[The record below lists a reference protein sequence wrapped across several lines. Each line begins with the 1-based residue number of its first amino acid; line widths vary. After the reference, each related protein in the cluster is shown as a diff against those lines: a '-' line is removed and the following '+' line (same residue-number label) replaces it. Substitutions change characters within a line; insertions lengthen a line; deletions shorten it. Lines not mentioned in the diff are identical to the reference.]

1 MECSDNPLDSL
12 DISRNSQL
20 YSLDCNNCLLSK
32 LDVSKNTF
40 LLYLECSNNQLTNLD
55 LTKNSYLEQLECYSN
70 QLTSLDFSKSSD
82 LLELYCDS
90 NQLSNLDISNNTAL
104 ELLVCRHN
112 KLTSLDISQNED
124 LWDFFFSN
132 NLLTSLNLKNGNN
145 GFDFLD
151 GRDNPDLQCVDVDNP
166 LIAKEDWTSSFD
178 SGVRFSRD
186 CSVPVTYNMDNLSTS
201 HKSLIYPNPT
211 KGAVNIELR
220 EENGTWLHTTL
231 RNQLGQI
238 VLSQKFENTD
248 NISLDIEAPKGIY
261 FLTLETEI
269 GESKFIKVIKVIKE

>member
-1 MECSDNPLDSL
+1 M
-12 DISRNSQL
+12 
-20 YSLDCNNCLLSK
+20 
-32 LDVSKNTF
+32 
-40 LLYLECSNNQLTNLD
+40 YLECSNNQLTNLD
-55 LTKNSYLEQLECYSN
+55 LTKNSYLEQLECAGNQLVNLDLSKNTRLEYLECYSN
-70 QLTSLDFSKSSD
+70 QLTSLDVSKSSD

-186 CSVPVTYNMDNLSTS
+186 CSVPVTDNMDNLSTS

-220 EENGTWLHTTL
+220 EENGTWLHATL

-269 GESKFIKVIKVIKE
+269 GESKFIKVIKVIKVIKE